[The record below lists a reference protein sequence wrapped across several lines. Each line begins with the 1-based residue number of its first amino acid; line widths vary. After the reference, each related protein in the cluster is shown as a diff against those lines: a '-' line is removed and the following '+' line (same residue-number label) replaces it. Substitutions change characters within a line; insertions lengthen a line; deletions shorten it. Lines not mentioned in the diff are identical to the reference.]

1 MAITFDLTY
10 GASVPMAARN
20 VVVQVANYFATQF
33 NDAVTLNFAVHWAA
47 IDGLGESS
55 YELATYS
62 YAQVRAALSSD
73 ARTSDDATTVA
84 NLPATDPI
92 SVTHSWTM
100 VRAEEKALGLIA
112 GNAAGSDGS
121 MTFSSTVAFD
131 FDNSNGVTA
140 GQYDFY
146 GVVAH
151 EITELMGRE
160 VNAIGNNVQTGPGYH
175 PLDLFKYSG
184 IGSHVYVGTTPGYFS
199 IDNGATNLANF
210 NTDPDGDFGDW
221 ASGIHDSFLAFGST
235 GVVNPVSAFDLREMD
250 VIGWDRAGAGIVT
263 VDHNNARYGDFSNDG
278 RSDILFQSDNAGGS
292 AVIWQTNSSGAL
304 VNTTSLGPIPSGFQI
319 DGTGNFNSAP
329 GDDILLRSSTSVA
342 VWVMNG
348 TTPQSV
354 QVLGG
359 TSPQWLNSGIG
370 EFTGDGQSDLLFRNP
385 GTNQIATWGVSN
397 NALSIAPQVLGSAPS
412 QYHIIAVDDFT
423 GDHQADIL
431 FRNDTGDIAIWRVA
445 NNALSG
451 VPAVVGST
459 SPSYHVVGTG
469 DFDGNGANDILFR
482 NDSGDLAEWLLN
494 SQGQLLG
501 APSPIGN
508 AGLYHTEGTGDLNGD
523 GRSDIIF
530 RDGGGTLVE
539 WLMNGTSLLAPQ
551 AVIGSASTDFS
562 IAAHHFDLI

>member
-1 MAITFDLTY
+1 MAITFNLTY
-10 GASVPMAARN
+10 GASVPTAARD
-20 VVVQVANYFATQF
+20 VVAQVATYFATQF
-33 NDAVTLNFAVHWAA
+33 TDSVTLNFIVNWAA
-47 IDGLGESS
+47 ISGLGSS
-55 YELATYS
+55 SFDLSTYS
-62 YAQVRAALSSD
+62 YAQVRSALSSD
-73 ARTSDDATTVA
+73 SKTSDDATTVA

-92 SVTHSWTM
+92 SGTHSWTM
-100 VRAEEKALGLIA
+100 ARAEEKALGLIA
-112 GNAAGSDGS
+112 GNATGSDGS
-121 MTFSSTVAFD
+121 MTFSSTAVFD

-151 EITELMGRE
+151 EITELMGRQL
-160 VNAIGNNVQTGPGYH
+160 NAIGNNVAFGPGYH

-184 IGSHVYVGTTPGYFS
+184 TGSHVYVGTTPGYFS
-199 IDNGATNLANF
+199 VNNGATNLANF

-221 ASGIHDSFLAFGST
+221 ASGIHDSFLAFSNT
-235 GVVNPVSAFDLREMD
+235 GVVNPVSAFDLRVMD
-250 VIGWDRAGAGIVT
+250 VIGWDRVGAGIAT
-263 VDHNNARYGDFSNDG
+263 VDHNNARYGNFGNDS

-319 DGTGNFNSAP
+319 DGTGNFNSMV

-508 AGLYHTEGTGDLNGD
+508 GGLYHTEGTGDLNGD

-562 IAAHHFDLI
+562 IAAHHFDLV